1 MEETIKIY
9 APKSNVKEEK
19 TIWSKM
25 MDELRKEESNLNFR
39 YPWFNVVYNWVI
51 AVLIVI
57 LAISLISWGL
67 NVKTERKAE
76 ALTAI
81 AMADYEA
88 TQKAELEAIAAAED
102 TIMQKESESLARI
115 FYGISKFQDKYGYDD
130 KDFFTLAR
138 CVFNR
143 VENDHYASDLAEVVN
158 QKDQWVGYFENNPV
172 LSEYYDLAYKAV
184 QEWHQESIKPIS
196 NDFVYAELTPNGV
209 FLKNDFHADGYAR
222 RWRYGN

>member
-1 MEETIKIY
+1 MKGSLREVFNSQRSEEAVLT
-9 APKSNVKEEK
+9 
-19 TIWSKM
+19 
-25 MDELRKEESNLNFR
+25 FR
-39 YPWFNVVYNWVI
+39 YPWFNVAYNWII
-51 AVLIVI
+51 AALIVV
-57 LAISLISWGL
+57 LTVALISWSL
-67 NVKTERKAE
+67 DIRTERRAA
-76 ALTAI
+76 ALTAT

-88 TQKAELEAIAAAED
+88 GQKAELEAIAAAED

-143 VENDHYASDLAEVVN
+143 VENGHYSSDLAEVVN

-172 LSEYYDLAYKAV
+172 LAEYYDLAYKAV
-184 QEWHQESIKPIS
+184 QEWHNETIKPIS
-196 NDFVYAELTPNGV
+196 NDFVYAELTPNGIW
-209 FLKNDFHADGYAR
+209 LKNDFHADGYAR

>member
-1 MEETIKIY
+1 MKNSKW
-9 APKSNVKEEK
+9 KSMCEVFEAQ
-19 TIWSKM
+19 
-25 MDELRKEESNLNFR
+25 RKEESVLTFR

-51 AVLIVI
+51 AALIII
-57 LAISLISWGL
+57 LTIGLISWSL
-67 NVKTERKAE
+67 DIKTERRAA
-76 ALTAI
+76 ALTAT

-88 TQKAELEAIAAAED
+88 GQKAELEAIAAAKD
-102 TIMQKESESLARI
+102 TIMQKESEALARI

-143 VENDHYASDLAEVVN
+143 VENSHYSSDLEEVVN

-172 LSEYYDLAYKAV
+172 LAEYYDLAYKAV
-184 QEWHQESIKPIS
+184 QEWHNETIKPIS
-196 NDFVYAELTPNGV
+196 NDFVYAELTPNGIW
-209 FLKNDFHADGYAR
+209 LKNDFHADGYAR